1 MKATIDASRCE
12 GRGYCAKFAPKVF
25 EIDEFGYGR
34 TLVDGELP
42 ADLEADA
49 QSAADACPEQAVILT
64 A

>member
-34 TLVDGELP
+34 ALVDGELP
-42 ADLEADA
+42 TDLEADA

>member
-34 TLVDGELP
+34 ALVDGELP

-49 QSAADACPEQAVILT
+49 PERG
-64 A
+64 